1 MTYIHTT
8 TITTTTTTPLLT
20 CYRANVGC
28 FRSNLGTD
36 RLNNAHTRNHI
47 TRKYKITTYLESQ
60 TPSFPLAVQLL
71 SGCDEKPFI
80 LEHFHC

>member
-20 CYRANVGC
+20 CYRANVGH

-47 TRKYKITTYLESQ
+47 TRK
-60 TPSFPLAVQLL
+60 P
-71 SGCDEKPFI
+71 
-80 LEHFHC
+80 